1 MTLSLPMLKHCFPGP
16 RVRDSGGT
24 RTRTRSGRVVP
35 VSGLAGAV
43 GDRPRRPLQVAAPA
57 ARPQGATAPRAGTAP
72 LCWRWA
78 AGAGGPSGTEG
89 VPVVDPPRVPA
100 GPPLPLCTQ
109 PLGTEQW
116 GRVPFLLTQQTP
128 RCSSVQKIQCG
139 FGSAVTG

>member
-89 VPVVDPPRVPA
+89 VPVVEPQLVSPRGLPSRCVLSLRGQSSGA
-100 GPPLPLCTQ
+100 GSRFSSLSSPRGAAAFRKYSAD
-109 PLGTEQW
+109 LGQ
-116 GRVPFLLTQQTP
+116 R
-128 RCSSVQKIQCG
+128 
-139 FGSAVTG
+139 